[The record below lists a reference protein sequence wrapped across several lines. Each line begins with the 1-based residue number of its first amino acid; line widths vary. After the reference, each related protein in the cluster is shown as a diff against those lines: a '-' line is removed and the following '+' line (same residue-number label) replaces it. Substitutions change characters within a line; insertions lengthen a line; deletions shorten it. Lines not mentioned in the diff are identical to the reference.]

1 MLGRIARTESI
12 NAAYCYNVVCV
23 SLCVSVC
30 LLATTVKRA
39 KTDEPIVWRVDSG
52 GTENLCITVCR
63 SESLAPALLHDSP
76 ARRAILRTVYIFGRL
91 WSTGNSRRAPK
102 LCDRWQQ
109 RCGLSLSV
117 LQQFV
122 SIAVLEFSQH
132 IMRNYIYFNIWR
144 HTA

>member
-76 ARRAILRTVYIFGRL
+76 ARRAILRIFLAGCEVQGIAGVRQ
-91 WSTGNSRRAPK
+91 SYAIGGSNDAA
-102 LCDRWQQ
+102 C
-109 RCGLSLSV
+109 RCQYCSNLSV
-117 LQQFV
+117 LQYWNFR
-122 SIAVLEFSQH
+122 SI
-132 IMRNYIYFNIWR
+132 
-144 HTA
+144 